1 MRRHDLLRVEPDY
14 WDAMLKCHP
23 DVADEPSIAD
33 WARLRRP
40 VIVRR
45 RIAGE
50 HATQG
55 VLAGLPLPPCQ
66 GKRRLAFRFASRA
79 AVTAVPPLL
88 LRDAAT
94 TAPAGWQ
101 SLVAAVLELGA
112 VVGVQPRVFGAL
124 LWQHLTGLP
133 YLSAHSDL
141 DLLWS
146 IGDERTAALLAD
158 GLAQL
163 DASGPVRLDG
173 ELELPDGAGLNW
185 REFAQPASTARVGV
199 LVKTLAGVE
208 IRSRALLF
216 HTAGVHG

>member
-1 MRRHDLLRVEPDY
+1 MRRHDLLRVEPDH
-14 WDAMLKCHP
+14 WAATLRSHP
-23 DVADEPSIAD
+23 ALADLPSVAD
-33 WARLRRP
+33 WARLQRP

-45 RIAGE
+45 RNTGE
-50 HATQG
+50 RATEG
-55 VLAGLPLPPCQ
+55 VLAGLPLPPRD
-66 GKRRLAFRFASRA
+66 GKRRLAFRLTSRA
-79 AVTAVPPLL
+79 AVSAVPPLL
-88 LRDAAT
+88 LRDAVAT
-94 TAPAGWQ
+94 VPGEWQ
-101 SLVAAVLELGA
+101 SLVAAVLELGDA
-112 VVGVQPRVFGAL
+112 LGVQPRVFGAL

-146 IGDERTAALLAD
+146 IADERTAAMLVD

-163 DASGPVRLDG
+163 DARGPVRLDG

-208 IRSRALLF
+208 VRSRALLF
-216 HTAGVHG
+216 HTPGAHG